1 MSEEAT
7 PGGEHR
13 AATWSSGTMWPM
25 AQIALGIG
33 AVLAGIVNQDPL
45 GLLLT
50 GLLALILIPAGAL
63 QLLRRPRI
71 EVVDGQLAIK
81 KLGGVTFVSP
91 AELVEV
97 RALGVARWGAR
108 QHLMRLEYTDDR
120 GREQL
125 DVFTRGDLGTD
136 PREVVETLAGLG
148 FRGSRSDG
156 PRSDG

>member
-13 AATWSSGTMWPM
+13 ASSWSSGTLWPIS
-25 AQIALGIG
+25 QIVLGIG
-33 AVLAGIVNQDPL
+33 AVVVGITNRDPL

-50 GLLALILIPAGAL
+50 GVLALFLIPAGAL

-81 KLGGVTFVSP
+81 KLGGVIFVSP

-108 QHLMRLEYTDDR
+108 QHLMRLEYLDDR

-125 DVFTRGDLGTD
+125 DVFTRGDLGAD

-148 FRGSRSDG
+148 FTGSGSRG
-156 PRSDG
+156 QAG

>member
-7 PGGEHR
+7 PGGGHR
-13 AATWSSGTMWPM
+13 ASSWSSGTMWPVS
-25 AQIALGIG
+25 QIALGIG
-33 AVLAGIVNQDPL
+33 AVVVGVTDQDPL
-45 GLLLT
+45 ALLLT
-50 GLLALILIPAGAL
+50 GVLALFLIPAGAL

-81 KLGGVTFVSP
+81 KLGGVIFVSP

-108 QHLMRLEYTDDR
+108 QHLMRLEYIDDR

-148 FRGSRSDG
+148 FTGSGSRAHG
-156 PRSDG
+156 G

>member
-1 MSEEAT
+1 MSEEAA
-7 PGGEHR
+7 PGDGHR
-13 AATWSSGTMWPM
+13 ATSWSSGTMWPM
-25 AQIALGIG
+25 SQIALGIG
-33 AVLAGIVNQDPL
+33 AVVVGVAEQDPL

-50 GLLALILIPAGAL
+50 GLLALFLVPAGAL

-81 KLGGVTFVSP
+81 KLGGVMFVSP

-108 QHLMRLEYTDDR
+108 QHLMRLEYLDDR

-148 FRGSRSDG
+148 FTGSRSTG
-156 PRSDG
+156 QGV